1 MKEKAFRTVLILCFV
16 LFMAFFR
23 PAPAV
28 FESQGSITANAA
40 VKMKLNETNITLKV
54 SEDGKETCQL
64 KVIGAK
70 KKVKWSS
77 SDPKTAS
84 VTRKGKVTARNA
96 GKATITAK
104 VSGKSLKCKVTVKKT
119 AVDKDT
125 DDGKNADG
133 DKNSGADNGQAD
145 GGKSDSDAGDQK
157 ADDGKADAGDQK
169 ADDGKS
175 DIGDQK
181 ADDGKSDS
189 DAGDKGKAEDNE
201 DQKADGGKTDS
212 DAGDSGKTDN
222 SETDHKGN
230 QESETPY
237 DLLYRIIMEKG
248 YLNSD
253 HNRVIKESRNGY
265 DYAIVYNSKTEQFE
279 FIGLYSESISNNSF
293 VINMKLGRNG
303 SKSTAIKCYFKV
315 NKLLVETEA
324 RFNLDEYVLENDA
337 LDYKVNF
344 KSFMV
349 YDSDCIEL
357 SKASCKLCMVGWDLC
372 IRKNSNWQLSLED
385 VGFVNLDYK

>member
-16 LFMAFFR
+16 SFMAFFR

-28 FESQGSITANAA
+28 LESQGSITANAA

-96 GKATITAK
+96 GKVTITAK

-125 DDGKNADG
+125 DDGKNTDG
-133 DKNSGADNGQAD
+133 DKNSGADNGQTD
-145 GGKSDSDAGDQK
+145 GGKTDSDAGDQK
-157 ADDGKADAGDQK
+157 ADDGKSDNGDQK

-175 DIGDQK
+175 DN
-181 ADDGKSDS
+181 
-189 DAGDKGKAEDNE
+189 DAGDKGKDDDSE

-212 DAGDSGKTDN
+212 DAGDSGKPDN
-222 SETDHKGN
+222 SETDHNAN

-253 HNRVIKESRNGY
+253 HNRVIKESYDGY
-265 DYAIVYNSKTEQFE
+265 DFAILYNSKTEQFE
-279 FIGLYSESISNNSF
+279 FIGL
-293 VINMKLGRNG
+293 
-303 SKSTAIKCYFKV
+303 
-315 NKLLVETEA
+315 
-324 RFNLDEYVLENDA
+324 
-337 LDYKVNF
+337 
-344 KSFMV
+344 
-349 YDSDCIEL
+349 
-357 SKASCKLCMVGWDLC
+357 ASG
-372 IRKNSNWQLSLED
+372 IRMI
-385 VGFVNLDYK
+385 

>member
-16 LFMAFFR
+16 SFMAFFR

-28 FESQGSITANAA
+28 LESQGSITANAA
-40 VKMKLNETNITLKV
+40 VKMKLNETNITLKI

-125 DDGKNADG
+125 DDGKNTDG
-133 DKNSGADNGQAD
+133 DKNSGADNGQTD
-145 GGKSDSDAGDQK
+145 GGKTDSDA
-157 ADDGKADAGDQK
+157 
-169 ADDGKS
+169 
-175 DIGDQK
+175 GDQK